1 MDSNSLTMLLTV
13 LLISSVGILMI
24 LIVIFLILTM
34 KKNKQEKEANQK
46 LVGPDNKGE
55 TSARVI
61 QTKAYTTENIK
72 NFMKFDEIK
81 DNLIIQDKGKRYVM
95 VMQCQGVNY
104 DLMSAIEKVS
114 VEQGFIQFLNTLTRP
129 IQLYVQARKVNL
141 EKSLQNYNT
150 RLRNVETQYRKL
162 EMQYQQASRN
172 PQMDQ
177 EQFNKIKY
185 EYTRQKNL
193 YEYTKDIIEN
203 TEKMSM
209 NKNILTKNYYMA
221 ISYTPDNTDGLY
233 QKEELIDMAFSE
245 LYTNAQSLLRV
256 LSVCGV
262 TGKVLNSMELADLLY
277 VAYNRDASEVFGVDR
292 AIQAGYDSLYTTAPD
307 VFDKKIAALDKIIK
321 ERALDMANNA
331 IAEAT
336 VNSKRKQELE
346 KRERNIQGLIR
357 EMAKSM
363 IYENQD
369 YISNEIT
376 EEAVEVIENMKESP
390 QKATRS
396 RNRKGAE

>member
-1 MDSNSLTMLLTV
+1 
-13 LLISSVGILMI
+13 
-24 LIVIFLILTM
+24 
-34 KKNKQEKEANQK
+34 
-46 LVGPDNKGE
+46 
-55 TSARVI
+55 
-61 QTKAYTTENIK
+61 
-72 NFMKFDEIK
+72 
-81 DNLIIQDKGKRYVM
+81 
-95 VMQCQGVNY
+95 
-104 DLMSAIEKVS
+104 
-114 VEQGFIQFLNTLTRP
+114 
-129 IQLYVQARKVNL
+129 
-141 EKSLQNYNT
+141 
-150 RLRNVETQYRKL
+150 
-162 EMQYQQASRN
+162 
-172 PQMDQ
+172 
-177 EQFNKIKY
+177 
-185 EYTRQKNL
+185 
-193 YEYTKDIIEN
+193 
-203 TEKMSM
+203 MSM

-376 EEAVEVIENMKESP
+376 EEAVEVIDNMKESP